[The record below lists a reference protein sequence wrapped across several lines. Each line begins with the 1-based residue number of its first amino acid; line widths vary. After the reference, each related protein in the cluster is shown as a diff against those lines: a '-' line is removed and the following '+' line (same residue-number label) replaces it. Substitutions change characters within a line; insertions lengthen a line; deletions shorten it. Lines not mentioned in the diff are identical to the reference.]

1 MHLEELQKGVKRVNG
16 LSILF
21 FLFFLFYLTSYSYII
36 GKNIPDSIHMPLTY
50 LR

>member
-16 LSILF
+16 LPI
-21 FLFFLFYLTSYSYII
+21 LFFLFYLTSYSYII